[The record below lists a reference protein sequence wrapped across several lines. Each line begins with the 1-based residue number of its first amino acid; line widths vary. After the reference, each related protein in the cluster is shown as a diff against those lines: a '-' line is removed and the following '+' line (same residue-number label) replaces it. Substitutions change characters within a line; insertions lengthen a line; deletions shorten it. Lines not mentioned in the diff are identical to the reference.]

1 MGAYWLQV
9 PGTYQRSNETEA
21 GPQLAAVQR
30 NTRELSRDEEAYFSE
45 ATGACT
51 LFPMVAE
58 ARGRLW
64 CLVSRCVLR

>member
-1 MGAYWLQV
+1 MRFRHVSGNRGCALMGAYWLQV

-45 ATGACT
+45 ATG
-51 LFPMVAE
+51 
-58 ARGRLW
+58 
-64 CLVSRCVLR
+64 CLLYTSDAADE